1 MNQTQTEKPVTAPK
15 GGRTAATEIEANPS
29 KYLAAVIQDQRKAVE
44 RVADVA
50 VKALGEVEGTKLK
63 ELLSEGSLKP
73 RVERLAKR
81 LNALSDTDFD
91 LVEGLIE
98 GQIQM
103 VIKAKRS

>member
-1 MNQTQTEKPVTAPK
+1 MSKDEKSATAAK

-29 KYLAAVIQDQRKAVE
+29 KYLATVLQDLRKSSE
-44 RVADVA
+44 KVADVA
-50 VKALGEVEGTKLK
+50 VKALGETEGAKLK
-63 ELLSEGSLKP
+63 ELLSEGSLRP

-81 LNALSDTDFD
+81 LNALSESEFD

-103 VIKAKRS
+103 VIRAKKS

>member
-1 MNQTQTEKPVTAPK
+1 MNQNVEKPVAAPK
-15 GGRTAATEIEANPS
+15 GGRTAASEIESNPS

-50 VKALGEVEGTKLK
+50 IKALGDVEGGKLK
-63 ELLSEGSLKP
+63 ELLSEGALKP

-81 LNALSDTDFD
+81 LNALSEGEFD

-103 VIKAKRS
+103 VIKAKKA

>member
-1 MNQTQTEKPVTAPK
+1 MSGKDEKNATTPK

-29 KYLAAVIQDQRKAVE
+29 KYLAAALLDQRRANE
-44 RVADVA
+44 RAADVA
-50 VKALGEVEGTKLK
+50 VKALGDVEGAKLK
-63 ELLSEGSLKP
+63 ELLSEGSLRP

-81 LNALSDTDFD
+81 LNALSEGEFD

-103 VIKAKRS
+103 VIKAKKG